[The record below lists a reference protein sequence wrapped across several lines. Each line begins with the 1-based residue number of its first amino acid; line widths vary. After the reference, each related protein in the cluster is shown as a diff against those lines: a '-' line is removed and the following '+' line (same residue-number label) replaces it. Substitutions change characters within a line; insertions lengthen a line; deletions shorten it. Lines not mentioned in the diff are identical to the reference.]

1 MADDTMASSPPP
13 KKKLP
18 FKPTALR
25 RSAAKHAPVADSKAS
40 DDDGLSLFRRA
51 KEMAPI
57 VAADRER
64 RMKRALK
71 HRELETKTKEERHS
85 SAGEK
90 RPLEEDD
97 EPVFSGEP
105 RSDGIELQA
114 TDVESGQPVEEPTTQ
129 KGDDRARFVFHV
141 LCCREHPA
149 KKPYSELVTPPPS
162 KRSRLSSVS
171 SKKPSDS
178 IEAAE
183 DVSDASPSTRRFRS
197 RRADPESPVRRP
209 QNDRSFTLSGPPLI
223 SIDSDDESEDM
234 NPKIVSLSSRGTSSI
249 EVLDQDSPQPSPPP
263 PEDDEFAEYVRRAE
277 QRARDQALLRSA
289 DDGSQAKETTKIF
302 VSSSLPGSHPI
313 LVKFLF
319 DKPLR
324 LVRESWIALQDQK
337 GVHIPVD
344 QKDDVILTWRR
355 QKIYNYSTLI
365 SLGIRSQADGRL
377 VADSHSADGL
387 TESRTR
393 VHMEAWTPE
402 SFQEMEREEETRR
415 RRDAGDL
422 SDEDTAPEEPSAPEV
437 KIKIILKARELEDV
451 KLTVRPE
458 TTVETLVTGFRTQ
471 RDVPASQEV
480 SLWFDGDRLEEH
492 VTMDEADIDD
502 MDTIEV
508 HIK

>member
-1 MADDTMASSPPP
+1 MTDGTMASSPPK

-18 FKPTALR
+18 FKRTAVR
-25 RSAAKHAPVADSKAS
+25 RSAAKDAPVAESKNG
-40 DDDGLSLFRRA
+40 DDDDLALFRRA

-57 VAADRER
+57 ITADSER
-64 RMKRALK
+64 RLKRALK
-71 HRELETKTKEERHS
+71 HRELETKTREAGRHS
-85 SAGEK
+85 SVGAK
-90 RPLEEDD
+90 RSFEEND
-97 EPVFSGEP
+97 EPVFSGEIH
-105 RSDGIELQA
+105 SDGIELQA
-114 TDVESGQPVEEPTTQ
+114 NNVDSGQAEEEPTTQ
-129 KGDDRARFVFHV
+129 KGDDRN
-141 LCCREHPA
+141 
-149 KKPYSELVTPPPS
+149 SELVTPPPS
-162 KRSRLSSVS
+162 KRSRLSSGS

-178 IEAAE
+178 IEATE

-197 RRADPESPVRRP
+197 RRADPESPIRRP
-209 QNDRSFTLSGPPLI
+209 QNDRSFTLSGAPVI
-223 SIDSDDESEDM
+223 SIDSDDESD
-234 NPKIVSLSSRGTSSI
+234 NISPRVAPLSHRSTSS
-249 EVLDQDSPQPSPPP
+249 LDLLDPDSPQPSPPP

-277 QRARDQALLRSA
+277 QRAREQALLRSA
-289 DDGSQAKETTKIF
+289 DDGSQAKVNTKIF

-324 LVRESWIALQDQK
+324 LVRESWVALQAQK
-337 GVHIPVD
+337 GTPIPEG
-344 QKDDVILTWRR
+344 QKDDIILTWRR
-355 QKIYNYSTLI
+355 QKIYNYSTLL

-377 VADSHSADGL
+377 VADSHSAEGL

-402 SFQEMEREEETRR
+402 SFQQMEREEETRR

-422 SDEDTAPEEPSAPEV
+422 PDEDTASEPEPPEV
-437 KIKIILKARELEDV
+437 KIKIILKARDLDDV

-471 RDVPASQEV
+471 RDVPASQEI

-508 HIK
+508 HVK